1 MIISWGGTLVCVTF
15 EVAKNCKFASE
26 CFSKADWYQKESG
39 EVVGELSSSAK
50 GPSAEEAQNGAGI

>member
-26 CFSKADWYQKESG
+26 CFSKLEYKNNYRIHESRTH
-39 EVVGELSSSAK
+39 
-50 GPSAEEAQNGAGI
+50 